1 MPNKPLTE
9 EELKR
14 WWPFDRLDTEL
25 MPKQPKRKQPTPP
38 IQEPEQPNWEEAL
51 L

>member
-1 MPNKPLTE
+1 MQPKKKRLTE

-14 WWPFDRLDTEL
+14 WWPFERLDTDR
-25 MPKQPKRKQPTPP
+25 MPLPPKTNPQPTPD
-38 IQEPEQPNWEEAL
+38 WEEAL

>member
-14 WWPFDRLDTEL
+14 WWPFKRLDPAL
-25 MPKQPKRKQPTPP
+25 MPKQPQP
-38 IQEPEQPNWEEAL
+38 IQQPWEEAL

>member
-1 MPNKPLTE
+1 MKPKPKLKPKRLTE

-14 WWPFDRLDTEL
+14 WWPFERLDLSRMPLPPKKKPQTPDGEL
-25 MPKQPKRKQPTPP
+25 
-38 IQEPEQPNWEEAL
+38 AL

>member
-1 MPNKPLTE
+1 MPKKPLTE

-14 WWPFDRLDTEL
+14 WWPFKRLDPAL
-25 MPKQPKRKQPTPP
+25 MPKQPKPP